1 MRSPELDCLRQ
12 ILEQHSARC
21 LLQVQDRSQN
31 LRHDFSSIFRHTILL
46 MKSLQALGANTA
58 LMWATGVKTWK

>member
-1 MRSPELDCLRQ
+1 MHSPELEFLRQ

-31 LRHDFSSIFRHTILL
+31 QRHDFFGTPILL
-46 MKSLQALGANTA
+46 MKGLQALGANTA
-58 LMWATGVKTWK
+58 LMWATGGVKTWN